1 MTSRKRSIK
10 KMLQSCDAL
19 GPGDG
24 ADPRYDKH
32 GRSSRASNR
41 KALQL
46 CAQVAR
52 TLQSVLAGEVGDD
65 LLRDLVVESV
75 VPAPNSGRLLVTLSR
90 ADSGAASAE
99 EVMRRLSRALGLLRG
114 QVAAAITRRKTPELT
129 FRLREPSETA

>member
-10 KMLQSCDAL
+10 KMLLSCDAL

-24 ADPRYDKH
+24 VDPRYEKH

-46 CAQVAR
+46 CAQVSQ

-65 LLRDLVVESV
+65 VLRDLVVDSV

-90 ADSGAASAE
+90 PDPGTASVEGVLA
-99 EVMRRLSRALGLLRG
+99 RLHRAHGLLRS

-129 FRLREPSETA
+129 FRLLATPETV